1 MRNNLHSTAAADLAI
16 EIVSRRYRDVVVL
29 HRLPP
34 RPASHHPRLHSLSQA
49 PDGCFVATNPEPPPT
64 ADRRLRRYVERE
76 LSDHRE
82 SLAGGRFRALNY
94 ESLTPQLRRLAKRKL
109 EVHSLTSTKF
119 SDLGFV
125 AASGH
130 GAPSSF
136 PRARSIKKQERAAL
150 PFTLT

>member
-76 LSDHRE
+76 LSDPRE

-109 EVHSLTSTKF
+109 EVHSLTSTK
-119 SDLGFV
+119 SAILDLLPHPDMEHHRLSPEREV
-125 AASGH
+125 SRNKSAQLS
-130 GAPSSF
+130 PSH
-136 PRARSIKKQERAAL
+136 
-150 PFTLT
+150 